1 VVASSLS
8 RLSNLARN
16 ILYLSL
22 SLDIS
27 GASKSVS
34 HDFLRSCTELDS
46 LTLPARALESCEHVS
61 IPLRQLSLHGC
72 QPPHV
77 TALLG
82 ILSSKN
88 TVALSKLHRLTLRIK
103 PVEGRTIRET
113 VFTWDRWSEVE
124 KVCKERKIELRL
136 EVC

>member
-1 VVASSLS
+1 VVASTLS

-34 HDFLRSCTELDS
+34 HDFLRSCTELYS
-46 LTLPARALESCEHVS
+46 LTLPAGALESCEHVS
-61 IPLRQLSLHGC
+61 IPLRQLSLNGC

-82 ILSSKN
+82 ILSSKD
-88 TVALSKLHRLTLRIK
+88 TVAISRLEHLVVQIK
-103 PVEGRTIRET
+103 TVEIITVET
-113 VFTWDRWSEVE
+113 VRTWDRWSEVE
-124 KVCKERKIELRL
+124 NVCKERKIKLRL